1 MIKKG
6 ALVDKTKNQLI
17 HGLIARSRRRDL
29 DDQEGCAGRQDEE
42 LVDPRFRCEMIKRP
56 GSPGRFCFISL
67 PKLRRRDTT
76 ASAPSD
82 HRDAQSNATNRP

>member
-42 LVDPRFRCEMIKRP
+42 LVDPRFRCEI
-56 GSPGRFCFISL
+56 
-67 PKLRRRDTT
+67 
-76 ASAPSD
+76 
-82 HRDAQSNATNRP
+82 AQARSR